1 MEGFLNHI
9 LKNPIWIEIENWP
22 ISWEIGG
29 TAWFPMIESIHVVAI
44 SLLLGTVLMV
54 DLRLIGVAARRYSL
68 AQLSKELLPWTWTS
82 FWVAVLTGVAMFITR
97 AASHI
102 VNPAFQIKML
112 LLILAGANM
121 LLLHRLFL
129 TAPDKLKQFHAPTN
143 EMKISGT
150 LSLGLWIGIT
160 LSGRWIGHII

>member
-1 MEGFLNHI
+1 
-9 LKNPIWIEIENWP
+9 
-22 ISWEIGG
+22 
-29 TAWFPMIESIHVVAI
+29 
-44 SLLLGTVLMV
+44 
-54 DLRLIGVAARRYSL
+54 
-68 AQLSKELLPWTWTS
+68 
-82 FWVAVLTGVAMFITR
+82 VLTGVAMFITR

-129 TAPDKLKQFHAPTN
+129 TASDKLKQFHAPTN
-143 EMKISGT
+143 KMKISGT